1 MEVMR
6 IRRRLAHIGIA
17 VAVLGAAGG
26 VAAFVSGWRPG
37 TSTECTTTTEAT
49 DLGSFPYHPLAY
61 HLDLSILAYHL
72 YGQSL
77 IWPFDPYY
85 EERAE
90 TFGSGRNDFLD
101 EVRDWV
107 VSVEGPAQVQAPD
120 GLGDLR
126 GPGALSGF
134 DNNPRHD
141 PIVYDYSLIHPWS
154 STVVNAAGRW
164 IEYLTP
170 TEITG
175 RLLDVYV
182 AYRPIGGDA
191 SAVVIDRVIPNRID
205 ADADATD
212 ILIAFEGG
220 TGDKGEADQ
229 PHSQSLLG
237 FVLARSRGGDA
248 GYDLHVAF
256 RGSRSGAAGRAFF
269 QALSTG
275 NATGNPDWITDL
287 GFRLINDEA
296 GAGHI
301 TTDGKVARGFA
312 TSIGSTLPTMFA
324 GMEMLGGIMDGPPTN
339 IYVTGHSLGGALAQH
354 FTSAVLLGDQ
364 YGPNGTGTAMPATL
378 EAWPWQQIKLIT
390 FGAPRAGDE
399 DWARP
404 LTIEGL
410 QSEFYADGLI
420 PFDRDAL
427 DSADPEIVPRLL
439 DANRPV
445 GYRTLISND
454 PITNDVIDDGKG
466 VGKTV
471 YVNLACGN
479 DPFGLPDAGAHEPE
493 AIRDFILLATA
504 DDRTPET
511 AWRYLD
517 LSELSPDR
525 NAGEAGTLAEF
536 EKLRDAVVEYYAD
549 RGLWFDTAAFL
560 EYFDLM
566 LSIDN

>member
-1 MEVMR
+1 MKR
-6 IRRRLAHIGIA
+6 IRRRLAHIGIV
-17 VAVLGAAGG
+17 VAVLATAGGAA
-26 VAAFVSGWRPG
+26 ALVSGWRPG
-37 TSTECTTTTEAT
+37 TSTNCTTTTESV

-61 HLDLSILAYHL
+61 HLDLSILAYQI

-77 IWPFDPYY
+77 VWPFGPYY

-90 TFGSGRNDFLD
+90 MFGSGRNDFMAT
-101 EVRDWV
+101 VRTWAETL
-107 VSVEGPAQVQAPD
+107 EGPSQVQAPG
-120 GLGDLR
+120 GLGDIR
-126 GPGALSGF
+126 GPGVLPGF
-134 DNNPRHD
+134 SNNARHD
-141 PIVYDYSLIHPWS
+141 PILYDYSLIHPWS

-170 TEITG
+170 SEISG
-175 RLLDVYV
+175 RVRDVLV
-182 AYRPIGGDA
+182 AYRPVGGDA
-191 SAVVIDRVIPNRID
+191 SAVVIEPVVPGQID

-229 PHSQSLLG
+229 PDSQSLMG
-237 FVLARSRGGDA
+237 FVLARSRGEDA
-248 GYDLHVAF
+248 GYDVHVAF

-275 NATGNPDWITDL
+275 DATGNPDWITDL
-287 GFRLINDEA
+287 GFRLVDNTA

-301 TTDGKVARGFA
+301 TTEGKVARGFA
-312 TSIGSTLPTMFA
+312 TSMLTTLPKVFA
-324 GMEMLGGIMDGPPTN
+324 SLEMLEGIKGGAPTN

-354 FTSAVLLGDQ
+354 FTSAVLLGDR
-364 YGPNGTGTAMPATL
+364 YGPNGTGVAMPSVL
-378 EAWPWQQIKLIT
+378 ESWPWQQIKLVT

-404 LTIEGL
+404 LMIEGL
-410 QSEFYADGLI
+410 QSEFYDDGLI

-439 DANRPV
+439 DATRPA

-479 DPFGLPDAGAHEPE
+479 DPFGLPDAGAHEPQ

-517 LSELSPDR
+517 MTELYPDR
-525 NAGEAGTLAEF
+525 IADDAASPAEF
-536 EKLRDAVVEYYAD
+536 EKLRDAILEYYAD
-549 RGLWFDTAAFL
+549 RGLWFDTATFL
-560 EYFDLM
+560 KYFDIMSSLE
-566 LSIDN
+566 N